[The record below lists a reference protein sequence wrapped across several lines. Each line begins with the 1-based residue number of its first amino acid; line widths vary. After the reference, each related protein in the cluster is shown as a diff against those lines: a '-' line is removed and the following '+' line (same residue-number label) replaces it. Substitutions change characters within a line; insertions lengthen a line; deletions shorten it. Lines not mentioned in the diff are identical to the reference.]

1 MGPSGDVPVPPDA
14 GRTPQTCGACGGELL
29 TQLSMV
35 LADGTDVTFIS
46 CHECE
51 VREWLAAQ
59 EDGTWET
66 LPIASVLE
74 RSARK
79 PR

>member
-1 MGPSGDVPVPPDA
+1 MVTGDGPTAESD
-14 GRTPQTCGACGGELL
+14 GRTPQTCGACGGDQL

-35 LADGTDVTFIS
+35 LADGTNVTFIS

-59 EDGTWET
+59 EDGTWLT